1 MEKDKKP
8 RRSFYHPPFVSAMH
22 IELRENK
29 DNLLYEDEHRL
40 NTDPL
45 LIDLLIIKKDS
56 DVNITS
62 GLGRIFR
69 KINIWEYK
77 SPEASLGY
85 KEFHKGLTYAPENIS
100 YRDISVSFLR
110 HAKPVKLMKMLLSE
124 GYTISEYEPG
134 IYHVSKSNH
143 QPYIQ
148 IIVSRML
155 DEKYG
160 WIKLLSKKAD
170 ADILNKLAAE
180 AKGFGQDEKH
190 YAAHTLDFI
199 NNLTNTNKE
208 DTKMGI
214 YADYFN
220 NLEELENA
228 NKEIKNQDEQIK
240 NQDKTIKTLQKE
252 LKKTNK
258 ENSEL
263 KKKLLAIEKK
273 LSNIAVL

>member
-1 MEKDKKP
+1 
-8 RRSFYHPPFVSAMH
+8 
-22 IELRENK
+22 
-29 DNLLYEDEHRL
+29 
-40 NTDPL
+40 
-45 LIDLLIIKKDS
+45 
-56 DVNITS
+56 TS

-85 KEFHKGLTYAPENIS
+85 KEFHKGLTYAHLYVASSPENIS

-134 IYHVSKSNH
+134 IYHVSKS
-143 QPYIQ
+143 
-148 IIVSRML
+148 
-155 DEKYG
+155 
-160 WIKLLSKKAD
+160 
-170 ADILNKLAAE
+170 
-180 AKGFGQDEKH
+180 
-190 YAAHTLDFI
+190 
-199 NNLTNTNKE
+199 NTNKE

-263 KKKLLAIEKK
+263 KKKLLAIEKE